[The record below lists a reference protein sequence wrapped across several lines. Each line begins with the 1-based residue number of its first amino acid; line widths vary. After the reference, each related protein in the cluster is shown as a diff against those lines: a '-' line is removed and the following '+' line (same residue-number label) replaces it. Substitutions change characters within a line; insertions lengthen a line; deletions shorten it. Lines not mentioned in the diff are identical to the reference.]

1 MAKKKKLSK
10 FWRGYI
16 ISFSILAFLLA
27 ILLIVGYNM
36 MIDYDETQSFPSV
49 NADNYAKT
57 LTKGSYGLIC
67 NNPRSAASVF
77 ENAEYSELINDK
89 LAGSVITSEKGY
101 SSDRYNKPVY
111 KIRAD
116 GEAVADLVY
125 KVKKETSTFGFDVY
139 DFDYV
144 EPLIKGDYVIDF
156 IIPSDS
162 VATLNGVEV
171 SEYWRAKN
179 VKKDQNGKETITVI
193 PEVPMSD
200 IYDPSSDL
208 YGESSPSASVKLKKY
223 RVEGLLKEP
232 VLVVYDKEGKTLPLT
247 FNKDLKAFCTINDVV
262 SIVAPDNFSV
272 SVNGI
277 DITGQ
282 DRFIAEKDI
291 VFEDLAVLSKYMS
304 SEVKLV
310 KYIVSGV
317 DVNSVNV
324 VAKNYRG
331 FETPVYL
338 DVEEGYYRVYNNMLK
353 SEDKYTLLNA
363 TGMTEEKL
371 IQYAKY
377 YAEFVANDNDRWS
390 TIMPH
395 VMSGSEVYKT
405 FESFWSVLAD
415 HNSHWYEDVEI
426 KDISFYSEDAFSAR
440 VSFIY
445 WIKGFAGKPDAT
457 EDYPTDVTFYYA
469 KKNGTWYISDWEIH
483 SEDSK

>member
-1 MAKKKKLSK
+1 MAKKKLSK

-16 ISFSILAFLLA
+16 ISFSIFTVLLA

-36 MIDYDETQSFPSV
+36 MIDYDETQSFPAV

-77 ENAEYSELINDK
+77 ENAEYSKLIKEK
-89 LAGSVITSEKGY
+89 LDGSVITSEKGY

-116 GEAVADLVY
+116 GVAIADLVY
-125 KVKKETSTFGFDVY
+125 KVKNETSTFGFDIY

-144 EPLIKGDYVIDF
+144 EPLIKGEYAIDF
-156 IIPSDS
+156 VIPSDA
-162 VATLNGVEV
+162 VASLNGVAV
-171 SEYWRAKN
+171 SDEWLAKDI
-179 VKKDQNGKETITVI
+179 KKDQNGKETVTVLPAI
-193 PEVPMSD
+193 PMSD

-208 YGESSPSASVKLKKY
+208 YGETSSDSSVMLRRY
-223 RVEGLLKEP
+223 RVEGLLSEP
-232 VLVVYDKEGKTLPLT
+232 SLVVYDKDGADLPLT
-247 FNKDLKAFCTINDVV
+247 YNKDLKAFCTINDVV
-262 SIVAPDNFSV
+262 CILAPDNFTV

-282 DRFIAEKDI
+282 ERFISEKDI
-291 VFEDLAVLSKYMS
+291 AFDELAVVSKYMS
-304 SEVKLV
+304 KEVKLV
-310 KYIVSGV
+310 KYTVTGV
-317 DVNSVNV
+317 DPDTVNV
-324 VAKNYRG
+324 VAKNYSG

-338 DVEEGYYRVYNNMLK
+338 DVEKGYYRVYNKMLNND
-353 SEDKYTLLNA
+353 DKYSLLYKN
-363 TGMTEEKL
+363 GITEEKL

-377 YAEFVANDNDRWS
+377 YAEFVASDNDRWS

-395 VMSGSEVYKT
+395 VMPESEVYKT
-405 FESFWSVLAD
+405 FNEFWAVLAD
-415 HNSHWYEDVEI
+415 HNSHWYEDIEI
-426 KDISFYSEDAFSAR
+426 KDVSFYAEDAFSAR
-440 VSFIY
+440 ISFVY

-469 KKNGTWYISDWEIH
+469 KKNGAWYISDWELH
-483 SEDSK
+483 SAETK